1 MNTQKRILRMIN
13 VTMSENT
20 PPPASHSDWHKAGIG
35 SKPKK
40 KKVPKPASHSAW
52 AKAGIS

>member
-1 MNTQKRILRMIN
+1 MIN